1 MGAILADSELVFLAI
16 SSDKF
21 TIFDTLTPAA
31 GSNSFNITTGPLLT
45 FFIFPSTPKSSK
57 IFSKNSGLNASL
69 LLVFSMNSF
78 ALTLDDPNDWRGVT
92 DQVMGG
98 KSVLSIDHEDGIFY
112 MKGTVTTANNGGFV
126 RLSKRID
133 IKDNSY
139 KGVTFKAKGNIEQ
152 YELHVTLKG
161 VKMPPWSYLS
171 SAFDVTSDWQE
182 YQIAFA
188 DLQSKGYMA
197 ASMRSDNI
205 RDISIAGYG
214 RDFDVDLAIKD
225 IALY

>member
-1 MGAILADSELVFLAI
+1 MKINLGM
-16 SSDKF
+16 
-21 TIFDTLTPAA
+21 
-31 GSNSFNITTGPLLT
+31 
-45 FFIFPSTPKSSK
+45 SK
-57 IFSKNSGLNASL
+57 LGIMLECPMLIRSL
-69 LLVFSMNSF
+69 LLIFSMNSF

-214 RDFDVDLAIKD
+214 RDFNVDLAIKD

>member
-1 MGAILADSELVFLAI
+1 MKINLGMSKLGIMLEC
-16 SSDKF
+16 
-21 TIFDTLTPAA
+21 PM
-31 GSNSFNITTGPLLT
+31 LLR
-45 FFIFPSTPKSSK
+45 
-57 IFSKNSGLNASL
+57 SL

-182 YQIAFA
+182 YQKLSQICNLRANGCILGQTNS
-188 DLQSKGYMA
+188 DI
-197 ASMRSDNI
+197 RSRVGKTLMLI
-205 RDISIAGYG
+205 
-214 RDFDVDLAIKD
+214 
-225 IALY
+225 

>member
-1 MGAILADSELVFLAI
+1 MLLCIMFFKIFL
-16 SSDKF
+16 
-21 TIFDTLTPAA
+21 
-31 GSNSFNITTGPLLT
+31 ITTL
-45 FFIFPSTPKSSK
+45 
-57 IFSKNSGLNASL
+57 
-69 LLVFSMNSF
+69 SMNAFS
-78 ALTLDDPNDWRGVT
+78 LNIDNPEGWRGVT

-112 MKGTVTTANNGGFV
+112 MKGSVTTENNGGFV

-133 IKDNSY
+133 IKENSY
-139 KGVTFKAKGNIEQ
+139 KGVIFKAKGNIEQ

-161 VKMPPWSYLS
+161 IKMPPWSYLS
-171 SAFDVTSDWQE
+171 SAFDVTDDWQE
-182 YQIAFA
+182 YQIAFV

-197 ASMRSDNI
+197 ASMKSDNI